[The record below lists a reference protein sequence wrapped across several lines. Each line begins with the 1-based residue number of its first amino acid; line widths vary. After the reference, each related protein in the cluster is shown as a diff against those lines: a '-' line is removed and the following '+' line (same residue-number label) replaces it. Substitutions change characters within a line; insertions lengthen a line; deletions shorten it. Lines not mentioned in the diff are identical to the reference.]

1 MTKAVLRLPMAA
13 MGLLCLLASAQ
24 AQQAITLAQ
33 SPARLALSTRRIDVS
48 SDGSWT
54 QVAHTE
60 TKILQPSAIP
70 VLGQTAIGYSD
81 QLQQLDILSAYTRK
95 ANGDKI
101 PVTPDAIITRQSPA
115 SANSPLLSDQKQK
128 VIIFPNVEVGDT
140 LVYDAKTTS
149 KSLIAGAFAYDA
161 IFPTA
166 LLVDD
171 ATIAISVPRT
181 LPLYVE
187 AHGLTAVKTTSG
199 DRTLY
204 TIHYANAKPVM
215 PGQAQS
221 GFDLEPRLSLS
232 TFKDYDAFAAT
243 YGAMALPAIAVT
255 PAIQA
260 KADEITAGV
269 PDRRDQA
276 HRIYNWVAGH
286 IRYVALE
293 FGQGGIVPHAADR
306 VLANAYGDCKDHAV
320 LFAALLKAK
329 GIESNL
335 VLINSGNA
343 FTVAKVAAMA
353 PFNHMITWIPDF
365 HLYADTTNGRFVSFG
380 LLPMSEYGKPVI
392 HIGDRSGALHATPA
406 TDSTS
411 SSTAYKLTIAVNENG
426 RIVSNSSLAATGDFA
441 TALRLVGGLMQ
452 GQDGAKM
459 ANTILQKSGMADAS
473 GVLMAPPPNADV
485 PSYEI
490 SANYSM
496 PGEAAGLGNASGVAL
511 ADHLRV
517 ASPFSSGFFGPLI
530 DARER
535 DEAAVPCYTGQ
546 ATDDETLQFPAS
558 RHLATLPADTKIS
571 KPHLTYVSHWSSD
584 GNSVSVHRELT
595 TRFDAMLCSG
605 ADKDD
610 LLAAGDQI
618 RADGKTLLLLPLVS
632 NAPASPSA
640 QPEKP

>member
-1 MTKAVLRLPMAA
+1 MAKAILRIPMAA
-13 MGLLCLLASAQ
+13 MGWLCLLVSAQ

-33 SPARLALSTRRIDVS
+33 SPARLALWTRRIDVS
-48 SDGSWT
+48 PDGSWT
-54 QVAHTE
+54 QIAHME
-60 TKILQPSAIP
+60 TKILQPNAIP
-70 VLGQTAIGYSD
+70 VLGQTAIAYSD
-81 QLQQLDILSAYTRK
+81 ELQQMEIVGAYTRK

-101 PVTPDAIITRQSPA
+101 PVAPDAIITRQSPA

-149 KSLIAGAFAYDA
+149 RSLIAGQFAYDT
-161 IFPTA
+161 IFSTA
-166 LLVDD
+166 LLIDD
-171 ATIAISVPRT
+171 STLTVSVPKT
-181 LPLYVE
+181 LPLYVD
-187 AHGLTAVKTTSG
+187 AHGLTAAKTANG
-199 DRTLY
+199 DRTVY
-204 TIHYANAKPVM
+204 TIHYTNANPTI

-221 GFDLEPRLSLS
+221 SFDLAPRLSLS
-232 TFKDYDAFAAT
+232 TFKDYDAFAASYAT
-243 YGAMALPAIAVT
+243 MALPAIAVT

-260 KADEITAGV
+260 KADEITAGI
-269 PDRRDQA
+269 PNRRDQA
-276 HRIYNWVAGH
+276 RRIYNWVAGH

-329 GIESNL
+329 GIDSNL

-343 FTVAKVAAMA
+343 FTAAKVAALS

-380 LLPMSEYGKPVI
+380 LLPMSEYGKPVV
-392 HIGDRSGALHATPA
+392 HIGDKSGAAYATPA
-406 TDSTS
+406 TDSVS
-411 SSTAYKLTIAVNENG
+411 SSTAYKLTIGTNEAG
-426 RIVSNSSLAATGDFA
+426 RVVSNSSLAATGDFA

-459 ANTILQKSGMADAS
+459 ANSILQKTGTPDAS
-473 GVLMAPPPNADV
+473 GVLMAPPPNADL

-496 PGEAAGLGNASGVAL
+496 PGEAAGLDNGSGVAL
-511 ADHLRV
+511 SDRLRI

-530 DARER
+530 DGRGR
-535 DEAAVPCYTGQ
+535 DEAAVSCYTGQ
-546 ATDDETLQFPAS
+546 ATDDETLQIPAS
-558 RHLATLPADTKIS
+558 RHLATLPAETKIS
-571 KPHLTYVSHWSSD
+571 KPHLTYISRWSSD

-595 TRFDAMLCSG
+595 THFDAMLCSG
-605 ADKDD
+605 GDKDD

-632 NAPASPSA
+632 NAPANPA
-640 QPEKP
+640 VIKP